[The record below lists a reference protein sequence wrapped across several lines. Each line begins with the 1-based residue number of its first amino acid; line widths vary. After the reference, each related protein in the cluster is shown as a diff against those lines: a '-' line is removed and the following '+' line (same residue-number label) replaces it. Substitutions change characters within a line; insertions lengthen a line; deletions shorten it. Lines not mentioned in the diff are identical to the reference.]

1 MRIEG
6 ESETNM
12 TEASAKEPLVLFM
25 PSGKRGRFP
34 VGTPVLEAARKLGVY
49 VESVCGG
56 RATCGRCQIEVQ
68 EGNFAKH
75 KIVSSND
82 HISARGPKEERYDK
96 VRGLPENR
104 RLSCSAL
111 IQGDLVIDVPQ
122 DTVVNA
128 QVVRKA
134 ATDRVIERNAAV
146 QLCYVEVDEPDMHKP
161 LGDLDRLKVMLEKDW
176 GWKDL
181 LVAPHLIPQIQS
193 ILRKGNWGVTAAIH
207 RDMDSSRPFIV
218 GLWPGLKNEA
228 YGIACDIGSTT
239 IAMHLVSL
247 LSGRIVGS
255 SGTSNPQIR
264 FGEDLMSRVSYV
276 MMNPDGR
283 EAMTKAVREAVNGL
297 IGKVCAEGEV
307 DRHDILDMV
316 FVANPIMHHLFL
328 GIDPTELGQAPFA
341 LAVSGALQYWAHEL
355 DIDVN
360 RGARLYTLPCIAG
373 HVGADAAGATLS
385 EGPYRQDRMML
396 LVDVGT
402 NAEIV
407 LGNRS
412 RVVAASSPTGPA
424 FEGAEISSGQRAAPG
439 AIERVRID
447 PVTLEPRFRVIGV
460 EKWSDEEGFAE
471 QAASVGVT
479 GICGSAIIEVVAE
492 MYLSGIISEDGVVD
506 GAMAQKSPR
515 ILQNGRTFSYLL
527 HDGEPRITVT
537 QNDIR
542 AIQLAKSALYAG
554 IKLLM
559 EKQGVDHVDT
569 IRFAGAF
576 GSFIDPK
583 YAMVLGLIPDCD
595 LDEVKAVGNAAGT
608 GALMALL
615 NRDHRREIERTVAHI
630 EKIETALEPNFQ
642 QLFVNAMALP
652 NKVDPFPELA
662 KFVTLPERKVL
673 SDDGGGEG
681 GGRRR
686 RRSRE

>member
-6 ESETNM
+6 ENETNM
-12 TEASAKEPLVLFM
+12 TEASAKEPFVLFM

-75 KIVSSND
+75 KIVSSLD
-82 HISARGPKEERYDK
+82 HISEKGPKEERYEK
-96 VRGLPENR
+96 IRGLPEGR

-111 IQGDLVIDVPQ
+111 ILGDLVVDVPQ
-122 DTVVNA
+122 DTVINA

-134 ATDRVIERNAAV
+134 ASDRVIERNAAI

-181 LVAPHLIPQIQS
+181 LIAPHLIPQVQS

-218 GLWPGLKNEA
+218 ALYPGLKNEA

-247 LSGRIVGS
+247 LSGRIVAS

-355 DIDVN
+355 DIEVN

-373 HVGADAAGATLS
+373 HVGADAAGATLA

-407 LGNRS
+407 LGNRN

-447 PVTLEPRFRVIGV
+447 PATLEPRFRVIGV
-460 EKWSDEEGFAE
+460 DKWSDEDSFAE
-471 QAASVGVT
+471 AAASVGVT

-506 GAMAQKSPR
+506 GAMAERSPR

-559 EKQGVDHVDT
+559 EKQGIDHVDT

-615 NRDHRREIERTVAHI
+615 NRDHRREIERTVARI
-630 EKIETALEPNFQ
+630 EKIETALEPSFQ

-662 KFVTLPERKVL
+662 KVVSLPERKVL
-673 SDDGGGEG
+673 ADDGGGEG

>member
-1 MRIEG
+1 
-6 ESETNM
+6 M
-12 TEASAKEPLVLFM
+12 TEASQKDPLVLFM

-34 VGTPVLEAARKLGVY
+34 VGTTVIEAARQLGVY

-75 KIVSSND
+75 GITSSND
-82 HISARGPKEERYDK
+82 HISPIGAKEERYDR
-96 VRGLPENR
+96 VRGLPEGR
-104 RLSCSAL
+104 RLSCSAT
-111 IQGDLVIDVPQ
+111 IEGDLVIDVPQ

-146 QLCYVEVDEPDMHKP
+146 QLCYVEVDQPDMHKP

-181 LVAPHLIPQIQS
+181 LIAPHLIPQVQS
-193 ILRKGNWGVTAAIH
+193 ILRKGEWGVTAAIH

-297 IGKVCAEGEV
+297 IGKVCEEGGV
-307 DRHDILDMV
+307 DRHDILDSV

-360 RGARLYTLPCIAG
+360 RGARCYMLPCIAG

-385 EGPYRQDRMML
+385 EGPYRQDKMML

-407 LGNRS
+407 LGNS
-412 RVVAASSPTGPA
+412 ARVVAASSPTGPA
-424 FEGAEISSGQRAAPG
+424 FEGAEISCGQRAAPG

-447 PVTLEPRFRVIGV
+447 PVTLEPKYHVIGI
-460 EKWSDEEGFAE
+460 EKWSDEEGFE
-471 QAASVGVT
+471 EDAAKVGVT

-506 GAMAQKSPR
+506 GAMAEKSHR
-515 ILQNGRTFSYLL
+515 IIQNGRTFSYLL
-527 HDGEPRITVT
+527 RDGEQKITVT

-542 AIQLAKSALYAG
+542 AIQLAKAALYAG

-559 EKQGVDHVDT
+559 EKQGVDRVDT

-583 YAMVLGLIPDCD
+583 YAMVLGLIPDCE
-595 LDEVKAVGNAAGT
+595 LAEVKAVGNAAGT

-615 NRDHRREIERTVAHI
+615 NRDHRREIEATVKNI
-630 EKIETALEPNFQ
+630 EKIETALEPHFQ
-642 QLFVNAMALP
+642 QLFIDAMALP

-662 KFVTLPERKVL
+662 KVVTLPERKVIVA
-673 SDDGGGEG
+673 GGDEG

-686 RRSRE
+686 RRDRG

>member
-75 KIVSSND
+75 KIVSSLE
-82 HISARGPKEERYDK
+82 HISEKGPKEERYEK
-96 VRGLPENR
+96 IRGLPDGR

-111 IQGDLVIDVPQ
+111 ILGDLVVDVPQ
-122 DTVVNA
+122 DTVINA

-181 LVAPHLIPQIQS
+181 LIAPHLIPQVQS
-193 ILRKGNWGVTAAIH
+193 ILRKGEWGVTAAIH

-218 GLWPGLKNEA
+218 GLYPGLKNEA

-247 LSGRIVGS
+247 LSGRIVAS

-283 EAMTKAVREAVNGL
+283 EAMTKAVREAVNSL
-297 IGKVCAEGEV
+297 IGKVCEEGQV

-407 LGNRS
+407 LGNRN

-447 PVTLEPRFRVIGV
+447 PATLEPKFRVIGV
-460 EKWSDEEGFAE
+460 DKWSDEDGFAE
-471 QAASVGVT
+471 AAASVGVT

-506 GAMAQKSPR
+506 GSMAERSPR

-559 EKQGVDHVDT
+559 EKQGVEHVDT

-615 NRDHRREIERTVAHI
+615 NRDHRREIENEVARI

-642 QLFVNAMALP
+642 QLFVNAMAMP
-652 NKVDPFPELA
+652 NKVDAFPELA
-662 KFVTLPERKVL
+662 KVVALPERKVV

>member
-1 MRIEG
+1 
-6 ESETNM
+6 
-12 TEASAKEPLVLFM
+12 
-25 PSGKRGRFP
+25 
-34 VGTPVLEAARKLGVY
+34 
-49 VESVCGG
+49 
-56 RATCGRCQIEVQ
+56 
-68 EGNFAKH
+68 
-75 KIVSSND
+75 
-82 HISARGPKEERYDK
+82 
-96 VRGLPENR
+96 
-104 RLSCSAL
+104 
-111 IQGDLVIDVPQ
+111 
-122 DTVVNA
+122 
-128 QVVRKA
+128 
-134 ATDRVIERNAAV
+134 
-146 QLCYVEVDEPDMHKP
+146 
-161 LGDLDRLKVMLEKDW
+161 
-176 GWKDL
+176 
-181 LVAPHLIPQIQS
+181 
-193 ILRKGNWGVTAAIH
+193 
-207 RDMDSSRPFIV
+207 
-218 GLWPGLKNEA
+218 
-228 YGIACDIGSTT
+228 ACDIGSTT

-247 LSGRIVGS
+247 LSGRIVAS

-283 EAMTKAVREAVNGL
+283 EAMTKAVREAVNSL
-297 IGKVCAEGEV
+297 IGKVCGEGEV

-407 LGNRS
+407 LGNKD

-447 PVTLEPRFRVIGV
+447 PATLEPRFRVIGV
-460 EKWSDEEGFAE
+460 DKWSDEEGFAE
-471 QAASVGVT
+471 AAKSVGVT

-492 MYLSGIISEDGVVD
+492 MYLAGVISEDGVVD
-506 GAMAQKSPR
+506 GSMAEKSPR

-559 EKQGVDHVDT
+559 EKLGIEHVDT

-595 LDEVKAVGNAAGT
+595 LAEVKAVGNAAGT

-662 KFVTLPERKVL
+662 KVVTLPERKVL
-673 SDDGGGEG
+673 ADDGGGEG